1 MCLVEIKVLQG
12 YRVILPK
19 EVRRKL
25 RIERGDVLKCELR
38 GREVVLRAEHIPASP
53 TIEMLGLA
61 AGVEILPEQA
71 VLKEVEEK
79 LARST
84 KVRGR

>member
-1 MCLVEIKVLQG
+1 LVEVKVLQG
-12 YRVILPK
+12 YRVTLPK

-25 RIERGDVLKCELR
+25 RIERGDVLECELR

-61 AGVEILPEQA
+61 GGVEASPEQA
-71 VLKEVEEK
+71 MLEEVEEK

>member
-1 MCLVEIKVLQG
+1 MSLVEVKVLQG
-12 YRVILPK
+12 YRVTLPK

-25 RIERGDVLKCELR
+25 RIETGDVLKCELR

-53 TIEMLGLA
+53 TMEMLGLA
-61 AGVEILPEQA
+61 AEVEASSEEA
-71 VLKEVEEK
+71 VLEEVEEK